1 MNFTPTKVVR
11 SPLEWRKTQEFQ
23 RVQLYRENSYDTNWR
38 KGMLPFKIANGAILK
53 EFWKKLRASQE
64 SF

>member
-1 MNFTPTKVVR
+1 MEENTRISK
-11 SPLEWRKTQEFQ
+11 
-23 RVQLYRENSYDTNWR
+23 VQLYRENSYDTNWR

-64 SF
+64 PF